1 MAEDPPPKVTFG
13 VFCEALKEPPN
24 GLGAPVPVPVPVPE
38 GKDMLMLWRSCRA
51 EVVCRRKD
59 SSGCL

>member
-1 MAEDPPPKVTFG
+1 MAEDTPPNVAFG
-13 VFCEALKEPPN
+13 VFCEALKGPPN
-24 GLGAPVPVPVPVPE
+24 GLGAPVPVPVPE
-38 GKDMLMLWRSCRA
+38 GKDMLMLWRSYQA